1 MILVL
6 IVSGAEVVTM
16 EITFPIASE
25 DELVD
30 KFETVLRTNP
40 NIKLA
45 VIGMDVMQ
53 LEILV

>member
-45 VIGMDVMQ
+45 VIGMDAMQ